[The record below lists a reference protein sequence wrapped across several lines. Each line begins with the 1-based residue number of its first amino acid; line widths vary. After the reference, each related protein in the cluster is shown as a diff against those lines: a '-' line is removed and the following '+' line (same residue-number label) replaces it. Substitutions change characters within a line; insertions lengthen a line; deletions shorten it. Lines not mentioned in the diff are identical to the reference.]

1 MGNFCIPVE
10 GDRNHLEKE
19 IQDSIYWKEKK
30 KKKWG
35 QLMLRK
41 IVWNKQMISG
51 IFCYSG
57 LSPREA
63 CMKLKSHQPLP
74 VFLICKRQIWL
85 LNQHLMLRWWGKFM
99 DVWLYFTVSIRITTG
114 KCIKPLNHLPAW
126 RNKGSLASG
135 HNEFLWELLTL
146 GTQCFQNWNSEAG
159 HAWRLCSN
167 SSPIVTFQT
176 WLDAKSVS
184 FIIMK

>member
-1 MGNFCIPVE
+1 MIRCTEISSWWNESKVLANWFWTFKQHMGNFCITVE

-19 IQDSIYWKEKK
+19 IQDSIYWKERKN
-30 KKKWG
+30 KKWG

-99 DVWLYFTVSIRITTG
+99 DVWLYFTVSSRITTG
-114 KCIKPLNHLPAW
+114 KCIKPLNHLLHGRIKAH
-126 RNKGSLASG
+126 LHQA
-135 HNEFLWELLTL
+135 TM
-146 GTQCFQNWNSEAG
+146 
-159 HAWRLCSN
+159 N
-167 SSPIVTFQT
+167 SSGNC
-176 WLDAKSVS
+176 
-184 FIIMK
+184 